1 MENKERVYLLGF
13 SEKNQQLEIRPA
25 RDTSFACGIIVL
37 GIFEQETKAFALCKY
52 LYQHFKFNKE
62 TPVEL
67 SEVRKCLDQALVLL
81 FNFNQ

>member
-1 MENKERVYLLGF
+1 MENRKHVYVLGF
-13 SEKNQQLEIRPA
+13 VIPSQTLQVVSVQDA
-25 RDTSFACGIIVL
+25 SFYYHNVL
-37 GIFEQETKAFALCKY
+37 GIFEQETKAFALWNY
-52 LYQHFKFNKE
+52 LKQHFKFNKE